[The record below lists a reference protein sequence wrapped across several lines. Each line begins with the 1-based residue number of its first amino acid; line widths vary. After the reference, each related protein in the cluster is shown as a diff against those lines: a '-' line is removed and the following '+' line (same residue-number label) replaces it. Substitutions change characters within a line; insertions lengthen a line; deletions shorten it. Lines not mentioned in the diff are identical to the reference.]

1 MSSYRPLL
9 LAALLAL
16 GACGFSPMYAH
27 KDHEAASAH
36 ADLADI
42 KIRFIENRLGQ
53 MLRNELLDRLTP
65 RGEPAD
71 ARYTLVIRMSE
82 STQSLGILKDET
94 STRSNLVVHAV
105 VQLVDSITGRLV
117 FTSPATAQV
126 SYNVLDSH
134 FGTTAA
140 KADAEARAAVELSHA
155 IVNQLAAYFSR
166 ARAGGRSAN

>member
-27 KDHEAASAH
+27 PDREAASTH

-65 RGEPAD
+65 KGEPVD
-71 ARYTLVIRMSE
+71 ARYTLVVRMSE

-94 STRSNLVVHAV
+94 STRSNLMVNAG
-105 VQLVDSITGRLV
+105 VQLIDNLNGRMV
-117 FTSPATAQV
+117 FNTPAVAQV
-126 SYNVLDSH
+126 SYNVLDAH

-155 IVNQLAAYFSR
+155 IATQLAAYFSR
-166 ARAGGRSAN
+166 ARAGGRTAN